1 MIISR
6 EQIEFL
12 KKYLDNIEFE
22 KIKKEDDDLESVL
35 DAIDSKIIIE
45 GMTSDQEWLTPEG
58 IILQNIYDDIYNKN
72 I

>member
-6 EQIEFL
+6 EQIEIL
-12 KKYLDNIEFE
+12 KKYLDNIENMV
-22 KIKKEDDDLESVL
+22 EDDDLESVL

>member
-12 KKYLDNIEFE
+12 KKYLDNIENMV
-22 KIKKEDDDLESVL
+22 EDDDLESVL

-58 IILQNIYDDIYNKN
+58 IILQNIYDDIYNNN

>member
-12 KKYLDNIEFE
+12 KKYLDNIENMV
-22 KIKKEDDDLESVL
+22 EDDDLKSVL

-45 GMTSDQEWLTPEG
+45 GMTSDQEWLTLEG

>member
-12 KKYLDNIEFE
+12 KKYLDNIENMV
-22 KIKKEDDDLESVL
+22 EDDDLESVL

>member
-12 KKYLDNIEFE
+12 KKYLDNIENMV
-22 KIKKEDDDLESVL
+22 EDDDLESVL

-45 GMTSDQEWLTPEG
+45 GMTSDQEWLTQEG